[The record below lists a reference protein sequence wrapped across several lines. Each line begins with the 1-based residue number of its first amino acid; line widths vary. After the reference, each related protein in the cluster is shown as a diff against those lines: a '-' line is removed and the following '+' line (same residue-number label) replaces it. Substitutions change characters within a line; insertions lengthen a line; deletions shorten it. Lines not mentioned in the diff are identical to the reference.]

1 MHHSLV
7 RASKVFTVTI
17 PRFTVTREARAA
29 AGRAHAR
36 RRPSEQ
42 EAGAAVGI
50 AASTGTSCG
59 RRWENEERETYVSPL
74 SIEDWEDVIGD

>member
-1 MHHSLV
+1 M
-7 RASKVFTVTI
+7 VFTVTI

-42 EAGAAVGI
+42 EAGTAVGT
-50 AASTGTSCG
+50 AATTGTSCG
-59 RRWENEERETYVSPL
+59 RRRQAGRRRENEERETRLSPL
-74 SIEDWEDVIGD
+74 SVRDWGDVIGN

>member
-1 MHHSLV
+1 M
-7 RASKVFTVTI
+7 VFTVTI

-42 EAGAAVGI
+42 EAGTAVGT
-50 AASTGTSCG
+50 AATTGTSCG
-59 RRWENEERETYVSPL
+59 RRWENEERETRLSPL
-74 SIEDWEDVIGD
+74 SVGDWGDVIGN